1 MVYSEID
8 KNSNLLWPVKDEFEL
23 LTTGNG
29 QLGKMKRSTR
39 SGRKDE
45 DKKESE
51 DWQKNTNASF
61 GYGEITKVSKIV

>member
-1 MVYSEID
+1 
-8 KNSNLLWPVKDEFEL
+8 
-23 LTTGNG
+23 
-29 QLGKMKRSTR
+29 MKRSTR

-61 GYGEITKVSKIV
+61 GYGEITKVSKIGSDILRSCSIHIKLVKKLLEIQIKVNV